1 MGMWLKVLSYWNLN
15 QQDYF
20 YLNNLNLLK
29 VLSYWNLNKGTEAK
43 IGIKTLNLK
52 YYHIG
57 I

>member
-1 MGMWLKVLSYWNLN
+1 MKI
-15 QQDYF
+15 Q
-20 YLNNLNLLK
+20 LK

-43 IGIKTLNLK
+43 IGIKTLLKVLSYWNLNSSLKLSLSLTYIGLK